1 MSTGTSSVLLPDPGA
16 QNERTRLAWSRTL
29 AGMTV
34 TLLVFGRLLLRRGP
48 ALTAIV
54 VGIGLLALGALWL
67 TARARYVRALRAL
80 HAGRPVPGDGL
91 LLLGTAAFCML
102 LAAGTL
108 TDLLV

>member
-1 MSTGTSSVLLPDPGA
+1 MATRAADRVVDTGPELGFFARYL
-16 QNERTRLAWSRTL
+16 TL
-29 AGMTV
+29 WVIAC
-34 TLLVFGRLLLRRGP
+34 
-48 ALTAIV
+48 IV